1 MIIEYQIEY
10 MKADTFNIERIK
22 QKISKSDEAAF
33 RLLFNHYYPRL
44 LNYTFVIIKNHES
57 AEDIVLEVLHS
68 IWERRS
74 KIKEVDNFTNYL
86 YVCTRNK
93 TLEYHKKNSKLMIVS
108 FDEPHY
114 KEYIT
119 HRNPENQLLNQELSE
134 IIDEA
139 ILSLPEK
146 TRLVYRLVKED
157 GLKYQEAA
165 EILGISAK
173 TVNNQL
179 LSAMKIVRQHVT
191 TYLNKDKRNP
201 VFKILKSILF
211 F

>member
-1 MIIEYQIEY
+1 
-10 MKADTFNIERIK
+10 MKADSFNIEQIK
-22 QKISKSDEAAF
+22 QKISTSDESAF
-33 RLLFNHYYPRL
+33 RVLFDYYYPRL
-44 LNYTFVIIKNHES
+44 LNYAFVIIKNHES
-57 AEDIVLEVLHS
+57 AEDIVLEVLHAV
-68 IWERRS
+68 WQRRS

-93 TLEYHKKNSKLMIVS
+93 TLDYHKKNSKLMSVS

-139 ILSLPEK
+139 ILSLPDK

-165 EILGISAK
+165 DVLGISAK

-191 TYLNKDKRNP
+191 AYLNKDKTSP
-201 VFKILKSILF
+201 IFKILKTIVF

>member
-1 MIIEYQIEY
+1 
-10 MKADTFNIERIK
+10 MKAESFNIEKIK
-22 QKISKSDEAAF
+22 QQISKSDETAF
-33 RLLFNHYYPRL
+33 RLLFNYYYPRL

-57 AEDIVLEVLHS
+57 AEDIVLEVLHAV
-68 IWERRS
+68 WERRS
-74 KIKEVDNFTNYL
+74 KIIEVDNFTNYL
-86 YVCTRNK
+86 YVCARNK
-93 TLEYHKKNSKLMIVS
+93 TLDFHKKNSKLASVS

-119 HRNPENQLLNQELSE
+119 LHNPENQLLDKELSE
-134 IIDEA
+134 IINVA

-165 EILGISAK
+165 DILGVSAK

-179 LSAMKIVRQHVT
+179 LSAMKKVRKNVT
-191 TYLNKDKRNP
+191 TYLSKDKRYP
-201 VFKILKSILF
+201 FFKTLKSILF

>member
-1 MIIEYQIEY
+1 MR
-10 MKADTFNIERIK
+10 ADKLNIEKIK
-22 QKISKSDEAAF
+22 HKISKSDEAAF

-57 AEDIVLEVLHS
+57 AEDIVLEVLHM

-74 KIKEVDNFTNYL
+74 KLEEVRNFENYL
-86 YVCTRNK
+86 YICTRNK
-93 TLEYHKKNSKLMIVS
+93 TLDYHKKNSKLVNVS
-108 FDEPHY
+108 FDEPHFE
-114 KEYIT
+114 EYIT
-119 HRNPENQLLNQELSE
+119 HHNPENALLNKELFE
-134 IIDEA
+134 IIDGA

-146 TRLVYRLVKED
+146 TRLVYRLVKEE

-165 EILGISAK
+165 DILGISVK

-179 LSAMKIVRQHVT
+179 LNAMKIVRQNVT
-191 TYLNKDKRNP
+191 EYLTKDKRSP
-201 VFKILKSILF
+201 IFKTLKSALF